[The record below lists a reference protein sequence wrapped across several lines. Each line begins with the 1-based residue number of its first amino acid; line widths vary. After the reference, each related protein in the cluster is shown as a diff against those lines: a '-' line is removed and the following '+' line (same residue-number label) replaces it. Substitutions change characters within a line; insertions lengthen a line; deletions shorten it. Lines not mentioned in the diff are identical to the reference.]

1 MKKIFTLFAA
11 LVCVMSMS
19 AVTYNVTVPAGT
31 KACYIAGE
39 MNEWK
44 HQEMTK
50 VDETHYTIT
59 IAEATTAMGYK
70 YCSGPGWAYVEKDA
84 SGNEIGDRAYSAED
98 VVAKWAAVYE
108 PSATPEEPKEEKDIT
123 VKAKVPATWTNTIT
137 AWVWPTGGAGKEVT
151 PAKEG
156 EWYVYTEKCS
166 ELNIIF
172 KNGTGWNGDIN
183 QTVDITISESTCVEI
198 TAGTG
203 KATYTIVD
211 CEDNPGEEPGD
222 DPVVTPDPET
232 GVTYNVTVPAGT
244 KACYIAGEMNEWKHQ
259 EMTKVD
265 ETHYTITIATA
276 TATMKYKYCSGPD
289 WAYVEMQADGVT
301 DVQDRTYAAND
312 VVEAWKAVYDPAGEN
327 PGEEPGDDPVVD
339 PETGVTYNVA
349 VPAGTKACYIAGEMN
364 EWKHQEMT
372 KVDETHYTITIATA
386 TATMKYKYCS
396 GPDWAYVE
404 MQADGVTDVQDRTY
418 AANDVVEAWKAVYDP
433 AGENP
438 GEDPGDDPVV
448 DPETGVTYN
457 VTVPAGTKACYIA
470 GEMNEWKH
478 QEMTK
483 VDETHYTIT
492 IATATATMKYKYCS
506 GPDWA
511 YVEMQADGVTDVQD
525 RTYAANDVVEAWK
538 AVYEP
543 AGEDPTPGEPKDIT
557 VKAKAPA
564 AWTEQITAWVWATGG
579 EGQEVV
585 PTQEGEWYVY
595 TQNCAELNIIFK
607 NGAGW
612 NGDANQTVDITVTES
627 TCIEITADGATKATY
642 TVVDCEGGEVI
653 DPAQITYVLMGVQG
667 DWTTG
672 IELTKNEI
680 AEWEEYMLLGQTISQ
695 GDSVKV
701 VRLEAGVA
709 KHWCGNV
716 KEGVTVT
723 ITYDDNGNIILAPGT
738 YDFYYDV
745 AADAIW
751 IAEAAQTAVDNVIL
765 ENKATKI
772 IRNGQMYII
781 REGVMYNALGQVA
794 E

>member
-11 LVCVMSMS
+11 LTMVLSMS

-98 VVAKWAAVYE
+98 VVAKWASVYD
-108 PSATPEEPKEEKDIT
+108 PGNAPTPGEAKDIT
-123 VKAKVPATWTNTIT
+123 IKAKVPATWTNTIT

-203 KATYTIVD
+203 KATYTKVD
-211 CEDNPGEEPGD
+211 CEENPGEEPGD

-265 ETHYTITIATA
+265 ETHYIITIATA

-289 WAYVEMQADGVT
+289 WAYVEMQADGTT

-339 PETGVTYNVA
+339 PETGVTYNVT
-349 VPAGTKACYIAGEMN
+349 VPAGTKACYIAGDMN
-364 EWKHQEMT
+364 TWSFTEMT
-372 KVDETHYTITIATA
+372 KVDETHYTITIAEATTA
-386 TATMKYKYCS
+386 MGYKYCS
-396 GPDWAYVE
+396 GPSWDYVE
-404 MQADGVTDVQDRTY
+404 KTASGDEVANRIY
-418 AANDVVEAWKAVYDP
+418 SANDVVESWLAVYEP
-433 AGENP
+433 AGEEP
-438 GEDPGDDPVV
+438 GDDPVDPNPGDDPVV

-470 GEMNEWKH
+470 GEMNAWSQ

-483 VDETHYTIT
+483 VDDTHYTIT
-492 IATATATMKYKYCS
+492 IATATTAMKYKYCS
-506 GPDWA
+506 GPSWD
-511 YVEMQADGVTDVQD
+511 YVEKTAAGEEVAD
-525 RTYAANDVVEAWK
+525 RTYSANDVVESWL
-538 AVYEP
+538 AVY
-543 AGEDPTPGEPKDIT
+543 DP
-557 VKAKAPA
+557 
-564 AWTEQITAWVWATGG
+564 
-579 EGQEVV
+579 
-585 PTQEGEWYVY
+585 
-595 TQNCAELNIIFK
+595 
-607 NGAGW
+607 
-612 NGDANQTVDITVTES
+612 
-627 TCIEITADGATKATY
+627 
-642 TVVDCEGGEVI
+642 
-653 DPAQITYVLMGVQG
+653 
-667 DWTTG
+667 
-672 IELTKNEI
+672 
-680 AEWEEYMLLGQTISQ
+680 
-695 GDSVKV
+695 SV
-701 VRLEAGVA
+701 E
-709 KHWCGNV
+709 
-716 KEGVTVT
+716 
-723 ITYDDNGNIILAPGT
+723 
-738 YDFYYDV
+738 
-745 AADAIW
+745 
-751 IAEAAQTAVDNVIL
+751 TAVDNVAVG
-765 ENKATKI
+765 EKAVKV

-781 REGVMYNALGQVA
+781 RNGVIYNAMGQIA